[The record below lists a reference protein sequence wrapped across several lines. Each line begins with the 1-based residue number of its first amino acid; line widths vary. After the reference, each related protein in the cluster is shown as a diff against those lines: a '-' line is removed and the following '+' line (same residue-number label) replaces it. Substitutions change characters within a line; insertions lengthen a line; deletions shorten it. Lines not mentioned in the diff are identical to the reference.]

1 MVYGSDAVTVPRRDR
16 ALTESYG
23 LYLLVILIGV
33 AAVLILVVSGSFV
46 ATLLQK
52 PPVFAVQARVMVPA
66 HGESVISLYH
76 MRGDPVALVN
86 QSAPALS
93 PGVFFTLESPGG
105 EKIAV
110 NPSPVMTQKPWADG
124 GTVTIYYDGSRF
136 WDTDDFNALAA
147 KSGSGGIAGI
157 PPGIWIVYITDQ
169 QTQVVV
175 NSLAVTA

>member
-1 MVYGSDAVTVPRRDR
+1 MTVSCRDR

-23 LYLLVILIGV
+23 LYLLVLLIGV
-33 AAVLILVVSGSFV
+33 ATVLILVVSGSFV

-52 PPVFAVQARVMVPA
+52 PPVFAVQARVLAPA
-66 HGESVISLYH
+66 PGESVISLH
-76 MRGDPVALVN
+76 HLRGDPVPLVN
-86 QSAPALS
+86 QSAPTSS

-110 NPSPVMTQKPWADG
+110 NPSPVMTQNPWTDG

-136 WDTDDFNALAA
+136 WDTDDFSAVAA
-147 KSGSGGIAGI
+147 KSGSGRIAGI

-169 QTQVVV
+169 QTQVIV

>member
-1 MVYGSDAVTVPRRDR
+1 MTVPCRDN

-23 LYLLVILIGV
+23 LYLLVLLIGV
-33 AAVLILVVSGSFV
+33 ATVLILVVSGSFV

-52 PPVFAVQARVMVPA
+52 PPVFAVQARVVVPA
-66 HGESVISLYH
+66 PGERVISLNH
-76 MRGDPVALVN
+76 MRGDPVTLVN
-86 QSAPALS
+86 QSTPASS
-93 PGVFFTLESPGG
+93 PGIFFTLESPGG

-110 NPSPVMTQKPWADG
+110 NPSPVMTQNPWADG

-136 WDTDDFNALAA
+136 WDTDNFSALEA

-169 QTQVVV
+169 QTQVIV
-175 NSLAVTA
+175 NSLEVTA